1 MKFNE
6 TTPLEN
12 NKYLS
17 MYRQK
22 DWTKKLTNYNNKIK
36 LTVTIAPTR

>member
-12 NKYLS
+12 NKYLF

-22 DWTKKLTNYNNKIK
+22 DWTKNLTNYNNKIR